1 LDGNKIQKQ
10 PKLECPDFDD
20 AIELFIK
27 DQKLKNR
34 TPRTLQWHRENFRAL
49 KKALEEQNIPWD
61 LKSLTKNHL
70 KHNFILYSMEKNNNK
85 ATTINNRMKTYKSF
99 WKFLC
104 DEGYL
109 TTNITASIEK
119 LREKKLVIV
128 TLDES
133 EIQAMFKACN
143 LKTFTGVRDL
153 TIMKTLLDTGMRLK
167 ELVLLKIEDILFRDN
182 LILVDGKGLKER
194 VVPLSPELKKALKEY
209 LAVRG
214 EPITNALFI
223 TLEHETINRRT
234 VQDRLKYI
242 AKKAGVTKQTSPHI
256 WRHTFAKLYVLNG
269 GDPFTLKKILGHSD
283 WGMVHR
289 YVDMFSTEVQKQ
301 HGKSSPLKNL

>member
-1 LDGNKIQKQ
+1 
-10 PKLECPDFDD
+10 
-20 AIELFIK
+20 
-27 DQKLKNR
+27 
-34 TPRTLQWHRENFRAL
+34 
-49 KKALEEQNIPWD
+49 
-61 LKSLTKNHL
+61 
-70 KHNFILYSMEKNNNK
+70 MEKNNNK
-85 ATTINNRMKTYKSF
+85 ATTINNRMKTFKSF

-109 TTNITASIEK
+109 TANITTSIEK

-133 EIQAMFKACN
+133 EIQAMFKACD

-167 ELVLLKIEDILFRDN
+167 ELVLLKTEDILFRDN

-194 VVPLSPELKKALKEY
+194 VVPLGPELKKVLKEY

-214 EPITNALFI
+214 EPITDALFI

-234 VQDRLKYI
+234 VCNR
-242 AKKAGVTKQTSPHI
+242 
-256 WRHTFAKLYVLNG
+256 
-269 GDPFTLKKILGHSD
+269 
-283 WGMVHR
+283 
-289 YVDMFSTEVQKQ
+289 
-301 HGKSSPLKNL
+301 